1 MASHTHTQPELS
13 NLIWY
18 QSQVHQNLSWASA
31 NPQLSSQLKP
41 NPWRHYQPSSVLEE
55 ERSLKHGVFSLSLNR
70 ACLYLMES
78 VSLEAEED
86 GEASWTS
93 SQSSLSKSLSHPDTR
108 KMKLREAGLKYE
120 ERRGLWVWE
129 TRRRPWTE
137 GEGVGWRPR
146 LVNPTISW
154 PDCLWRLKEPTWFL
168 V

>member
-1 MASHTHTQPELS
+1 MAFHTHTQPELS
-13 NLIWY
+13 NLTWY

-108 KMKLREAGLKYE
+108 KMKLRWSRFDVWRKEGPFGCEKQEGGRGLKE
-120 ERRGLWVWE
+120 KE
-129 TRRRPWTE
+129 
-137 GEGVGWRPR
+137 VGDD
-146 LVNPTISW
+146 
-154 PDCLWRLKEPTWFL
+154 PDS
-168 V
+168 